1 MAFKGF
7 SDLLVASKA
16 LKNHQKCSRTLRNP
30 INNSITQYLGSEH
43 FFPLRTLTTIRNKV
57 SHGLLRISMA
67 FQRPP
72 VASETL

>member
-43 FFPLRTLTTIRNKV
+43 FIPFKNHHNHQK
-57 SHGLLRISMA
+57 
-67 FQRPP
+67 
-72 VASETL
+72 